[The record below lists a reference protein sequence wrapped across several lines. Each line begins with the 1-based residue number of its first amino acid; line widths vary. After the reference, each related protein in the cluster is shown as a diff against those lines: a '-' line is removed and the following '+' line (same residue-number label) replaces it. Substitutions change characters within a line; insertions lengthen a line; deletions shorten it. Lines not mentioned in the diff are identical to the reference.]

1 MKRKKSEVTLHNLS
15 EGKSIQSVLGADSN
29 KISSIGQAAKLVNK
43 VQVVMDERTEQ
54 LKIKQIMNLQAKGFF
69 LDNAEDMC
77 KSERKETEI
86 KRRKVREMRKR
97 TTKLLSVING
107 SDENASSKA
116 RHQLMLDASQKDM
129 PSLHSEEFKSL
140 QILKSKK
147 LRSLQTLLTDNAN
160 REFEKFQEEFS
171 EIKRVSRKNELL
183 TDRMNKEDMYF
194 IPILNPL
201 GQFRLAR

>member
-1 MKRKKSEVTLHNLS
+1 MKRKKSEVTLNNLS

-97 TTKLLSVING
+97 KL
-107 SDENASSKA
+107 
-116 RHQLMLDASQKDM
+116 
-129 PSLHSEEFKSL
+129 
-140 QILKSKK
+140 
-147 LRSLQTLLTDNAN
+147 
-160 REFEKFQEEFS
+160 
-171 EIKRVSRKNELL
+171 
-183 TDRMNKEDMYF
+183 
-194 IPILNPL
+194 
-201 GQFRLAR
+201 